1 MAFKLRSQI
10 QGSLPLHS
18 SGQGSFK
25 KNPFSNKISPLSAI
39 DPTKK
44 LEEKPNTR
52 TETTTTSDWR
62 NTGEPVVARRPGEQ
76 DGVSGTFVDTT
87 TSRERDINQDV
98 TDEGGGSVTFNAA
111 FAEARRQ
118 GLPSFTFGGEPYSTD
133 LAEDKPKLETDS
145 NLSTEF
151 IPDPIEQPME
161 NPYQSYAIG
170 NQSAQDFG
178 ASGSYGYT
186 QDPQEAMRIVERG
199 RRTADSGTRPVE
211 RLGRSQQQGG
221 TSGLID
227 KDRSNLQA
235 EEQYVLGLKN
245 TDDYRMGLDSGKGYV
260 TEMFIQAKEALR
272 QQYKGQEDRAE
283 YQEKLKA
290 LKNKAKDYFSTAR
303 GGEFATPEM
312 QQRFAAS
319 HDTIYNKQQPKID
332 PKLLEGLNRAQQTN
346 AQRLFEGGGRTG
358 VVQPTSVTSH
368 DTGFL
373 DDFFD
378 EQRENTRTSRRER
391 SNQR

>member
-1 MAFKLRSQI
+1 MAFKLRSQT

-62 NTGEPVVARRPGEQ
+62 NTGNPTVARRPGEQ
-76 DGVSGTFVDTT
+76 NGVSGTFVDTT
-87 TSRERDINQDV
+87 TDRERDINQDV
-98 TDEGGGSVTFNAA
+98 TGEGGGSVTFNAA
-111 FAEARRQ
+111 FAEARKQ

-151 IPDPIEQPME
+151 IPDPIKPPME

-170 NQSAQDFG
+170 NQSARDFG
-178 ASGSYGYT
+178 ASSSYGYT
-186 QDPQEAMRIVERG
+186 QDPQEAMGIVERG
-199 RRTADSGTRPVE
+199 RRTAGSGVQPVE
-211 RLGRSQQQGG
+211 GLGRSQQQGG

-235 EEQYVLGLKN
+235 EEQYVLGLTN
-245 TDDYRMGLDSGKGYV
+245 TEDYRMGLDSGKGYV
-260 TEMFIQAKEALR
+260 TEMIKQGRDALR
-272 QQYKGQEDRAE
+272 QKYKGQEDRAE
-283 YQEKLKA
+283 YQAELNALIEKGR
-290 LKNKAKDYFSTAR
+290 NYFDSSKL
-303 GGEFATPEM
+303 GNFPTPEM

-319 HDTIYNKQQPKID
+319 HDTIYNKQQQPKQ
-332 PKLLEGLNRAQQTN
+332 EYRT
-346 AQRLFEGGGRTG
+346 GGRTG
-358 VVQPTSVTSH
+358 RAMSSSVTSN
-368 DTGFL
+368 DTRFL
-373 DDFFD
+373 D
-378 EQRENTRTSRRER
+378 ELL
-391 SNQR
+391 NQ